1 MSATE
6 PATLSLTE
14 VAQAI
19 ARKRVSS
26 REVTQSCLAR
36 IAQWQPR
43 LNAFMAIEAEE
54 ALAAADAADAALAK
68 GHNGGA
74 LHGVPLAHKD
84 MYYDA
89 GKIVTCGSKIRR
101 DWVATTTATSL
112 QRLKDAGTVRLGSLQ
127 MVEFAYGPTGHNQ
140 HYGAVHNPWN
150 VDHITGGS
158 SSGSGSAVA
167 ARLTFA
173 ALGSDTGGSIRM
185 PAHFCGVTGL
195 KTTVG
200 RISRAGAM
208 PLSQS
213 LDTVGPLARTVEDC
227 ALLLGLMAGA
237 DPSDPTAVSGD
248 VPDYMAATGG
258 SLKGLKIG
266 VPAAFYVDDLD
277 ADTARILDETVAT
290 LKREGAQIVPVELP
304 EQRQLTA
311 ACQFVL
317 AVEAAAFHKRWLIER
332 PQDYGAQV
340 LMRLQ
345 NGLAMPAVSYLEAMR
360 WRGPALAAHL
370 AATAG
375 VDAVLAPVAP
385 AAAPT
390 IAESD
395 VGNSPDA
402 EAMIQRLTR
411 FTRPV
416 NYLGLPS
423 LSIPAGFTAAGL
435 PVGMQLIGRPFDEA
449 MLLRAGAAFQRATDF
464 HARCP
469 EMEMA

>member
-14 VAQAI
+14 VAHAI

-26 REVTQSCLAR
+26 REVTQSCLDR

-54 ALAAADAADAALAK
+54 ALAAADAADASLAK
-68 GHNGGA
+68 GHNRGV

-89 GKIVTCGSKIRR
+89 GKVVTCGSKIRR

-127 MVEFAYGPTGHNQ
+127 MVEFAYGPTGHNP

-150 VDHITGGS
+150 VHHIAGGS

-237 DPSDPTAVSGD
+237 DPNDPTAVGGD

-258 SLKGLKIG
+258 SLKGLTIG

-290 LKREGAQIVPVELP
+290 LKREGAQIVSVELP

-332 PQDYGAQV
+332 PQDYGPQV

-385 AAAPT
+385 SAAPT

-423 LSIPAGFTAAGL
+423 LAIPAGFTGTGL
-435 PVGMQLIGRPFDEA
+435 PVGMQLIGRPFEEA
-449 MLLRAGAAFQRATDF
+449 TLLRAGAAFQRATDF